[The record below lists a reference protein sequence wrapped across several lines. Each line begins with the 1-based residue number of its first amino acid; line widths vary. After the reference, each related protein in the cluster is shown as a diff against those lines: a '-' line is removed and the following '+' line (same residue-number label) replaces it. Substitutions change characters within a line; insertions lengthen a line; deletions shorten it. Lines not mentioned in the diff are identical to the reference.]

1 MYYRIIR
8 NDFLKNKLITATIM
22 VFISISA
29 MLVSLA
35 AILIVNLSGS
45 IDTLMTKA
53 KTPHFM
59 QMHTGEINEDRLL
72 AFALENS
79 NVDEFQVAQFLN
91 LENSKIFINDNS
103 LSSSVQDNGVAVQ
116 NKAFDY
122 LLDLEGNVI
131 TASPG
136 EIYVPVSYKKD
147 GTARLGDTVFIYG
160 HKFLVAGFLRD
171 SQMNSLLA
179 SSKRFL
185 IHEADYLQLENY
197 GSKEY
202 LIEFRLKDKKDMNAF
217 EGEYALANL
226 EKNGPTLTYPLFQ
239 MLNAISDGIMI
250 GVLLLVSILVV
261 AISFMCIR
269 FTLLAKIEEDY
280 KEIGVL
286 KAIGLR
292 LTDIKKI
299 YLAKYTAITA
309 VSCILGVILS
319 LVFRGKLLENIR
331 LTMGESAYS
340 SYAFFF
346 GIVGVIF
353 VFFTMI
359 AYVNKVLNR
368 FKKISP
374 AQAIRFGMNQE
385 KWIETRSFSLSNNE
399 LLPTN
404 VFLGLKD
411 VFVRK
416 KLYITMLLVL
426 VIASFIMIVPQ
437 NLYHTI
443 AKESFGTYLGIGQS
457 DLRIGILQT
466 NGNMKENSDEIAR
479 ILAKDEYVSAYT
491 ILTTKVFQIQKS
503 DGSIETM
510 KIELGDHTT
519 FPLEY
524 AKGRAPVNEDEIAL
538 SKLNADELEKVVGDT
553 ILLLSGETKKELK
566 VCGIYSDITNGG
578 KTAKAVFTDD
588 SADIMWCSID
598 VLLSDA
604 SMVAKKVVEYKEH
617 FQYAKV
623 SDIKEFMLQ
632 TFGPT
637 IRSIHMISVVSLT
650 IALLISFF
658 ITLLFIKMLMAKDR
672 YAIAVMKSFGFTIND
687 ITIQY
692 VTRSLFLL
700 FMGLTIGVL
709 MANTFGETL
718 AGMILKSLGASSFQF
733 EVNVI
738 SSYLIS
744 PLMMVCC
751 VLIATLLATSCL
763 GEIKI
768 SDNIK
773 E

>member
-8 NDFLKNKLITATIM
+8 NDFMQNKLITGTIM

-45 IDTLMTKA
+45 INTLMTKA

-59 QMHTGEINEDRLL
+59 QMHTGEINKDRLFE
-72 AFALENS
+72 FALQNGK
-79 NVDEFQVAQFLN
+79 VDEFQVAEFLN
-91 LENSKIFINDNS
+91 LENSKILINDNS
-103 LSSSVQDNGVAVQ
+103 LSHSVQDNGVTVQ
-116 NKAFDY
+116 NKSFDY
-122 LLDLEGNVI
+122 LLNLEGKVI
-131 TASPG
+131 TAAPG
-136 EIYVPVSYKKD
+136 EIYVPVSYQKD
-147 GTARLGDTVFIYG
+147 GTAKLGDTVSIYG
-160 HKFLVAGFLRD
+160 CKFLVAGFLRD

-185 IHEADYLQLENY
+185 IHESDYLQLENY

-202 LIEFRLKDKKDMNAF
+202 LIEFLFKDKQDINAF
-217 EGEYALANL
+217 EQDYALANL

-239 MLNAISDGIMI
+239 MLNAILDGIMI

-280 KEIGVL
+280 REIGVL

-292 LTDIKKI
+292 LTDMKKI
-299 YLAKYTAITA
+299 YLVKYAAITA
-309 VSCILGVILS
+309 FSCILGVLLS
-319 LVFRGKLLENIR
+319 VGLRGKLLENIR
-331 LTMGESAYS
+331 LTMGESVYS
-340 SYAFFF
+340 SWAYFF
-346 GIVGVIF
+346 GVFGVTL
-353 VFFTMI
+353 VFLTMV
-359 AYVNKVLNR
+359 AYVNQVLNR

-385 KWIETRSFSLSNNE
+385 KRSKNRRFTLCHNE

-404 VFLGLKD
+404 VFLGIKD
-411 VFVRK
+411 VFTRK
-416 KLYITMLLVL
+416 KLYITMLLVFI
-426 VIASFIMIVPQ
+426 IASFIMIVPQ

-443 AKESFGTYLGIGQS
+443 AKESFKTYMGIGQS
-457 DLRIGILQT
+457 DLRIGVLQT
-466 NGNMKENSDEIAR
+466 KNMKEKADEITQ
-479 ILAKDEYVSAYT
+479 ILTKDEDVSSYT
-491 ILTTKVFQIQKS
+491 VLTTKVFPIQRS

-510 KIELGDHTT
+510 KIELGNHTT

-524 AKGRAPVNEDEIAL
+524 VKGRTPVSENEIAL
-538 SKLNADELEKVVGDT
+538 SKLNADELGKVVGDT
-553 ILLLSGETKKELK
+553 VILLSEGIKKELK

-598 VLLSDA
+598 VKFLGTTII
-604 SMVAKKVVEYKEH
+604 AKKVMEYKELLP
-617 FQYAKV
+617 YAKV

-637 IRSIHMISVVSLT
+637 IRSIQMVSVVSLL

-658 ITLLFIKMLMAKDR
+658 IALLFIKMLITKER
-672 YAIAVMKSFGFTIND
+672 YDIAIMKSFGFTTND
-687 ITIQY
+687 ITMQY
-692 VTRSLFLL
+692 ITRSMFLL
-700 FMGLTIGVL
+700 FMGLTIGIFMV
-709 MANTFGETL
+709 NTFGEAL
-718 AGMILKSLGASSFQF
+718 AGMIIRLLGASAFRF
-733 EVNVI
+733 DVNRI
-738 SSYLIS
+738 SSYLIC
-744 PLMMVCC
+744 PLMMVGC
-751 VLIATLLATSCL
+751 VLIATLLATSRM

-768 SDNIK
+768 SDHIK

>member
-1 MYYRIIR
+1 
-8 NDFLKNKLITATIM
+8 M
-22 VFISISA
+22 VFITISA

-53 KTPHFM
+53 KTPHYM
-59 QMHTGEINEDRLL
+59 QMHTGEINKNRLQE
-72 AFALENS
+72 FALQNS
-79 NVDEFQVAQFLN
+79 NVDEFQVAEFLN
-91 LENSKIFINDNS
+91 LENSQILINDNS
-103 LSSSVQDNGVAVQ
+103 LTGSVQDNGVAVQ

-122 LLDLEGNVI
+122 LLDLKGNVI
-131 TASPG
+131 TVSPG

-147 GTARLGDTVFIYG
+147 GTAKLGDSVLIYG
-160 HKFLVAGFLRD
+160 RKFFVAGFLRD

-185 IHEADYLQLENY
+185 IHEADYLQLEEY

-202 LIEFRLKDKKDMNAF
+202 LIEFRLKDKKSLNTF
-217 EGEYALANL
+217 EEEYTLANL

-250 GVLLLVSILVV
+250 GVLLLISILVV
-261 AISFMCIR
+261 IISFMCIR

-299 YLAKYTAITA
+299 YLSKYTALTA
-309 VSCILGVILS
+309 ISCILGVILS
-319 LVFRGKLLENIR
+319 LVMRGKLLENIR
-331 LTMGESAYS
+331 LTMGESTYS
-340 SYAFFF
+340 SYAF
-346 GIVGVIF
+346 IVGIIGVVL
-353 VFFTMI
+353 VFFTMVG
-359 AYVNKVLNR
+359 YVNKVLKR
-368 FKKISP
+368 FKRISP
-374 AQAIRFGMNQE
+374 AQAIRFGVNQE
-385 KWIETRSFSLSNNE
+385 KWIETKSFTLSMNE

-411 VFVRK
+411 VVARK
-416 KLYITMLLVL
+416 RLYITMFLVL
-426 VIASFIMIVPQ
+426 TIASFIMIVPQ

-443 AKESFGTYLGIGQS
+443 AKESFKTYMGIGQS

-466 NGNMKENSDEIAR
+466 KESMKEKADEIATV
-479 ILAKDEYVSAYT
+479 LDKDEHVVAYT
-491 ILTTKVFQIQKS
+491 ILTTKNFQIQKA
-503 DGSIETM
+503 DGSIESM
-510 KIELGDHTT
+510 KIELGNHTT

-524 AKGRAPVNEDEIAL
+524 AKGRAPVSGDEIAL
-538 SKLNADELEKVVGDT
+538 SKLNADELNKVVGDT
-553 ILLLSGETKKELK
+553 INLISKDGMKELK

-578 KTAKAVFTDD
+578 KTAKATFFDD

-598 VLLSDA
+598 VLVSDTTIV
-604 SMVAKKVVEYKEH
+604 SNKVAKYKEL

-623 SDIKEFMLQ
+623 SDIKEFMFQ

-637 IRSIHMISVVSLT
+637 IRSIHIVSVVSLT
-650 IALLISFF
+650 IALLISLF
-658 ITLLFIKMLMAKDR
+658 ITLLFIKMLMAKDK
-672 YAIAVMKSFGFTIND
+672 YAIAVMKSFGFSTKD

-692 VTRSLFLL
+692 VTRTFFLL
-700 FMGLTIGVL
+700 FLGLASGII
-709 MANTFGETL
+709 MANTVGEIL
-718 AGMILKSLGASSFQF
+718 AGMILRALGASTFRF
-733 EVNVI
+733 EANVL

-744 PLMMVCC
+744 PLMMGCC
-751 VLIATLLATSCL
+751 VLIATLLATSRL
-763 GEIKI
+763 GEIRI